1 MHNPSMYTVDGK
13 FTTVISD
20 FDVDDEQ
27 RQKARETCLRNG
39 AGDVLELLGLD
50 Q

>member
-13 FTTVISD
+13 FTTVVSD
-20 FDVDDEQ
+20 FDVTEEQ
-27 RQKARETCLRNG
+27 RVLARATCLRNG